1 MSSAM
6 DSDSVNLGSNP
17 SSPANK
23 TCEDYGVLCVQ
34 PVLLDRSEP
43 TKKANNAKRAPTK
56 AGHKSVVG
64 SFPMDSVKPLCPHD
78 REHCLRCHEQRY
90 EDTCWFCAGV
100 MKTEGVIVGVR
111 PVHKRCK
118 AKARQYL
125 IDVG

>member
-23 TCEDYGVLCVQ
+23 TCEDYGVLCVP

-64 SFPMDSVKPLCPHD
+64 SFRSHRSSARTPDCFTHPLCD
-78 REHCLRCHEQRY
+78 
-90 EDTCWFCAGV
+90 
-100 MKTEGVIVGVR
+100 
-111 PVHKRCK
+111 
-118 AKARQYL
+118 L
-125 IDVG
+125 IASERSHNVSSKWNRGE